1 MENIYVKENLETNAY
16 GASFIKGQD
25 VDINAAFQ
33 RLTITK
39 DMLKNYSEAING
51 TNTADVSG
59 RLRNLYNDL
68 DFIARAIMKEELQL
82 ITQGA

>member
-1 MENIYVKENLETNAY
+1 MENIYVKENLEANAH
-16 GASFIKGQD
+16 STFIKGQD

-51 TNTADVSG
+51 TNTTDVSG

-68 DFIARAIMKEELQL
+68 DFIARTIIKEELQL

>member
-1 MENIYVKENLETNAY
+1 MENINVKNNLRSY
-16 GASFIKGQD
+16 SGSFIKGQD

-39 DMLKNYSEAING
+39 DMLKNYGEEINR
-51 TNTADVSG
+51 TNTTDVSG
-59 RLRNLYNDL
+59 RLRNLYCDL
-68 DFIARAIMKEELQL
+68 DFIAREIIKEELQL